1 MRPRERHVTGNTT
14 TVVADGERAGHRGNA
29 TFEGGFVDKAETKKM
44 RRIGS
49 ALALGMVAVAGSL
62 APASDARADEAFP
75 GRAERLLSP
84 GRSVVAEDS
93 AEALVLNP
101 ANLGHLPGPELR
113 WTGVRCPDTRRVACG
128 HAFDFAAPLLWGL
141 GTGFRVDYMMPP
153 GGPRGAGFPY
163 DGIDYAWLTWGL
175 GYHLTPRLSV
185 GASLQWSYS
194 SNPYTDGLFGITAGA
209 SYRPGTHFGFAAIA
223 HDFNGP
229 STRPLPPSGYPVLD
243 RQFVLGMAFRP
254 TGTRAIELDIEGKY
268 FDVLDQFRPR
278 AVLGIDV
285 PGVGRIRGDIEV
297 SELASDSRRGVLATA
312 GAEIYMSALSAGGG
326 ALFGSALGRD
336 SALGEYATASIA
348 AYQSPGVPRSERAVS
363 IRLESTPGTRNHV
376 RLLRRLWKL
385 AEDKDVAAVTMVIR
399 AEPATSYA
407 HAEELADAFR
417 VLKASG
423 KKVVCSFE
431 DAGPKALYACASA
444 SRIVINPAGGVR
456 YSGLQT
462 THIYLAGLL
471 GKVGIKAEFVRIGA
485 HKSAPEQ
492 LMNEHASS
500 TAKADQE
507 DLLRQHEA
515 VFARNM
521 ALYRG
526 IPESE
531 FRAISGKGPFVA
543 SEAREAKLVDG
554 YAFDDELDRVTRDV
568 VGRKISY
575 EKYAE
580 ESRAPQTFG
589 VRARIGLLYIDGDIV
604 DGRSQNVP
612 LLGNKLVGSYTI
624 AESVKSLRDDDNV
637 KAVVLR
643 IESPGGSSMASDVMW
658 RELQKLA
665 EKKPL
670 IVSMGTVAASGGY
683 YVASPAAQ
691 IFALPLTITGSIGIF
706 YGKAD
711 VSELL
716 GKIGINVEV
725 RKTTPRADAESFYR
739 GFTDD
744 ERVELRRK
752 VQQFYDV
759 FLDRVSQGR
768 HMTKEEVD
776 AVGQGRV
783 WAGQQALEH
792 HLVDQMGGLRH
803 ALAAARDAAHL
814 PLDAPIDEHPA
825 IQTSLLDYALDV
837 AGLKPGAG
845 INVGGLPVQVKEVL
859 RGVAP
864 LATYGDGK
872 ALARMEWVPLEDTIG
887 DDE

>member
-1 MRPRERHVTGNTT
+1 M
-14 TVVADGERAGHRGNA
+14 
-29 TFEGGFVDKAETKKM
+29 DKAGTKKM
-44 RRIGS
+44 RRVGS
-49 ALALGMVAVAGSL
+49 ALALGTIVGAACL
-62 APASDARADEAFP
+62 APAPARADQPFP

-101 ANLGHLPGPELR
+101 ANLGNLPGAELR

-128 HAFDFAAPLLWGL
+128 HAVDLATPLLWGIS
-141 GTGFRVDYMMPP
+141 TGLRVDYISPP
-153 GGPRGAGFPY
+153 GGPQGAGFPY
-163 DGIDYAWLTWGL
+163 NGTDYTWLTWGV
-175 GYHLTPRLSV
+175 GYHVSSRISM
-185 GASLQWSYS
+185 GASLQWSSS
-194 SNPYTDGLFGITAGA
+194 SNPYTSGLFGITAGL
-209 SYRPGTHFGFAAIA
+209 SYRPNTHFGFAAVA

-229 STRPLPPSGYPVLD
+229 STQELPPNGYPVLD
-243 RQFVLGMAFRP
+243 RQYVLGMAFRP

-268 FDVLDQFRPR
+268 YDVLDQLRPR

-297 SELASDSRRGVLATA
+297 NEIGNDTRRGILATA
-312 GAEIYMSALSAGGG
+312 GAEIYFNAFSAGGG

-336 SALGEYATASIA
+336 TSVGEYATASISS
-348 AYQSPGVPRSERAVS
+348 YHSPGVPRSESAVS

-376 RLLRRLWKL
+376 RLLRRLWKI
-385 AEDKDVAAVTMVIR
+385 AEDKEIAGVTMVIR

-417 VLKASG
+417 VLKAHG

-444 SRIVINPAGGVR
+444 NRIVINPAGGLR
-456 YSGLQT
+456 YAGLKT

-471 GKVGIKAEFVRIGA
+471 GKIGVKAEFVRIGA

-492 LMNEHASS
+492 FMNDHASE

-515 VFARNM
+515 VFARNL
-521 ALYRG
+521 ALYRN
-526 IPESE
+526 IPEDQ
-531 FRAISGKGPFVA
+531 FRTISAKGPFVA
-543 SEAREAKLVDG
+543 SEARDAKLVDG
-554 YAFDDELDRVTRDV
+554 YAFDDELERVTREV
-568 VGRKISY
+568 VGRKVGYS
-575 EKYAE
+575 KYSE
-580 ESRAPQTFG
+580 ESRAPRWFG
-589 VRARIGLLYIDGDIV
+589 VRPRIGLLYIDGDIV
-604 DGRSQNVP
+604 DGRSQTVP
-612 LLGNKLVGSYTI
+612 LLGMKLVGSYTI
-624 AESVKSLRDDDNV
+624 ADSIKALKDDDSI

-658 RELQKLA
+658 RELKKLA

-683 YVASPAAQ
+683 YVASPAKQ

-716 GKIGINVEV
+716 GKVGVNVEV

-744 ERVELRRK
+744 ERTELRHK

-768 HMTKEEVD
+768 HMSKEEVD

-783 WAGQQALEH
+783 WAGQQALDH
-792 HLVDQMGGLRH
+792 KLVDQMGGLRH

-814 PLDAPIDEHPA
+814 PSDAPIEEHPP
-825 IQTSLLDYALDV
+825 IQTSLLQYALNLV
-837 AGLKPGAG
+837 GLKAGAG
-845 INVGGLPVQVKEVL
+845 MNVGGLPIQVKELL

-864 LATYGDGK
+864 LALYGEGK

-887 DDE
+887 DDEEE